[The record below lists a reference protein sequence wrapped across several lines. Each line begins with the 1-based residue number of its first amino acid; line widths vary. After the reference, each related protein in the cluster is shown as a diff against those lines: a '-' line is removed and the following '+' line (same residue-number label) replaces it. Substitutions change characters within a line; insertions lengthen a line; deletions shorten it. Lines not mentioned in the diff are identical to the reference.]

1 MVNKSRVRN
10 GWLSGLIAPAA
21 LLLIGVT
28 PVALRAQAATP
39 PPISLQPVPGELEL
53 SKLVWTT
60 LAAIDHANLSGNYS
74 VLRDLS
80 SPSFQANNDAARLT
94 QIFAGLRASGT
105 DLSNALLLG
114 PTWSAA
120 PAIITG
126 GLLRLRGYFGLRPT
140 AISFELTYQWVGGR
154 WRLFGVGI
162 NPMSLATVQPGP
174 PEAVP
179 ATKPKR

>member
-1 MVNKSRVRN
+1 VVRQN
-10 GWLSGLIAPAA
+10 TKVRLPGLIAPAA
-21 LLLIGVT
+21 MLLLALA
-28 PVALRAQAATP
+28 PVAAHAQASAP
-39 PPISLQPVPGELEL
+39 PPISAQPVPDELQL

-60 LAAIDHANLSGNYS
+60 LAAVDHANLSGNYS

-114 PTWSAA
+114 PTWTAA
-120 PAIITG
+120 PAIVTG

-140 AISFELTYQWVGGR
+140 AIAFELTYQWVGGR

-162 NPMSLATVQPGP
+162 NPQSLATVQPA
-174 PEAVP
+174 PEAP
-179 ATKPKR
+179 AAKPKR

>member
-1 MVNKSRVRN
+1 MVTPKVKNR
-10 GWLSGLIAPAA
+10 LPELIAPAA
-21 LLLIGVT
+21 MLLL
-28 PVALRAQAATP
+28 ALSPIAVHAQAAAP
-39 PPISLQPVPGELEL
+39 PPMSVQPVPDELQL

-60 LAAIDHANLSGNYS
+60 LAAVDHANLSGNYS

-80 SPSFQANNDAARLT
+80 APSFQANNDAARLT

-114 PTWSAA
+114 PTWTAA
-120 PAIITG
+120 PAIVTG

-162 NPMSLATVQPGP
+162 NPQSLATIQPGP
-174 PEAVP
+174 PVAPP
-179 ATKPKR
+179 AAKPKR